1 MRAPTS
7 GILGALSLV
16 VILSACSSKPVDMDE
31 DVSQSRSSDQTEE
44 STEAQTQ
51 PVVRE
56 DDVQGRVV
64 RPVVPLTAEGYHEHA
79 SLYDGT
85 LSTRTLYFAF
95 DRSDIPAAAI
105 ASLSAHADYLKR
117 NRDARIRLEGHT
129 DERGTREY
137 NMALGE
143 RRSQSVE
150 RFLRVAGVSASQI
163 ETVSYG
169 EEKPAAFGQD
179 EMSWAKNRRVVINYL
194 SGRP

>member
-1 MRAPTS
+1 MRVPMS
-7 GILGALSLV
+7 GVLGALSLV
-16 VILSACSSKPVDMDE
+16 FFLSACSSKPVDMDE
-31 DVSQSRSSDQTEE
+31 DVSQSRSTGETEE
-44 STEAQTQ
+44 QHDAQTQ

-56 DDVQGRVV
+56 DDVPRRVV
-64 RPVVPLTAEGYHEHA
+64 TPVVPLTAEGYHEHA

-85 LSTRTLYFAF
+85 LSTRTVYFAF
-95 DRSDIPAAAI
+95 DRSDVPAAAI
-105 ASLSAHADYLKR
+105 TSLRAHADYLKR
-117 NRDARIRLEGHT
+117 NPSARIRLEGHT

-137 NMALGE
+137 NVALGE

-194 SGRP
+194 AGRP